1 MLHPDIESACCVS
14 ARVIRGA
21 LRGRATGAPS
31 PKRVHCM
38 KETNTNSTIC
48 PLGLVRRVGGFPV
61 DISVDYRGVEKF
73 DYGACA
79 IAICLMVGQA

>member
-1 MLHPDIESACCVS
+1 
-14 ARVIRGA
+14 
-21 LRGRATGAPS
+21 
-31 PKRVHCM
+31 M

-73 DYGACA
+73 DYGVCA
-79 IAICLMVGQA
+79 VAARLMVGQA